1 MSSLSSQQF
10 GDYELRY
17 HQEDQ
22 GERKPRHVIEA
33 FHPEHEKP
41 VGWLNWY
48 GTTGTIHHVG
58 VEEEHGRRGVATAM
72 WNMAQEARPR
82 PKHSADR
89 TTQGDKWAR
98 KVGGRLPRRSRDAVQ
113 QSAYHDRLAQRYGAE
128 R

>member
-1 MSSLSSQQF
+1 MSNLNSQQF

-17 HQEDQ
+17 RQEDQ

-33 FHPEHEKP
+33 FHPSAEQP
-41 VGWLNWY
+41 VGELNWY
-48 GTTGTIHHVG
+48 GTTGTIHHLG

-72 WNMAQEARPR
+72 WKMGQEARPR

-89 TTQGDKWAR
+89 TTMGDKWAR
-98 KVGGRLPRRSRDAVQ
+98 KVGGPLPRRSREATR
-113 QSAYHDRLAQRYGAE
+113 QSQYFDRLAE